1 MEFLVKVQFMIGNQQ
16 FKDNKVLLSIM
27 RVEERQTYKQF
38 VVTSLPDMQ
47 IV

>member
-1 MEFLVKVQFMIGNQQ
+1 MIGNQQ